1 MADAADY
8 TDPHLHTYRPV
19 PAAGPGVCRVCHSG
33 PNADFAICRS
43 CAETMTQVSR
53 PTLQVVP
60 ITLYKVP
67 SQLWHVL
74 RHYKD
79 APAQP
84 RRLLA
89 TQVAA
94 MIARFLEHHDR
105 CLATL
110 GGTHTLV
117 TVVPSTQPGRRG
129 EHPLVQVVRW
139 VRRLNELYVPTLAR
153 GPSQA
158 GHNLAGDD
166 VFRPVRRVDD
176 HRVLLIDDTFTTG
189 ARVQSAA
196 SALFAAGATNVT
208 ALVVG
213 RVIDPDWND
222 NCRRIWAQVTET
234 PFTFARCCLCDIS
247 PALSTAMSGA

>member
-19 PAAGPGVCRVCHSG
+19 PAAGTGVCRVCHSG
-33 PNADFAICRS
+33 PNPGFDICRS
-43 CAETMTQVSR
+43 CAKTVGQVGR
-53 PTLQVVP
+53 ATLQVVP
-60 ITLYKVP
+60 ITLYEVP

-79 APAQP
+79 APPQP
-84 RRLLA
+84 SRLLA

-94 MIARFLEHHDR
+94 IIARFLERHSR

-110 GGTHTLV
+110 GGAHTLV
-117 TVVPSTQPGRRG
+117 TAVPSTQPGRGG
-129 EHPLVQVVRW
+129 EHPLVRVVRR
-139 VRRLNELYVPTLAR
+139 VRRLDKLYVPALVR
-153 GPSQA
+153 GPGQV
-158 GHNLAGDD
+158 GHNMAGDD
-166 VFRPVRRVDD
+166 VFRPVRRVDG

-189 ARVQSAA
+189 ARVQSAT
-196 SALFAAGATNVT
+196 SALFAAGAADVV

-222 NCRRIWAQVTET
+222 NCRRIWDHAARTQ
-234 PFTFARCCLCDIS
+234 FTFDRCCLCDIS
-247 PALSTAMSGA
+247 PDR